1 MGTVWEDGFERAH
14 SEGLLIG
21 FQKGLMR
28 VGMLEK
34 GREVGSGREPG
45 VIAKGTQKT
54 QQIPSLLK
62 HQKISFHDY
71 SIVILSAGILL
82 QTAII
87 KFSQMAAEDRMHK
100 LNGDRR
106 TQQAWQESH
115 SPCH

>member
-1 MGTVWEDGFERAH
+1 
-14 SEGLLIG
+14 
-21 FQKGLMR
+21 MR

-34 GREVGSGREPG
+34 GREVGSGKEPG

-54 QQIPSLLK
+54 QQIPNLLK
-62 HQKISFHDY
+62 YQKISFHGH

-82 QTAII
+82 QTALI